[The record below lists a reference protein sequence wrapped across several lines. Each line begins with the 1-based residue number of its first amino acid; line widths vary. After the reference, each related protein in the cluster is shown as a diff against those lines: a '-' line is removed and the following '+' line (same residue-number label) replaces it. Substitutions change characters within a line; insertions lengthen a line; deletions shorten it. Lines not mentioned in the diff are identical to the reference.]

1 MRGTYG
7 VADSTRAP
15 KNDCLMS
22 DPSHLVVHWGYP
34 GIFLFVF
41 LGNLGFPV
49 PEESILVL
57 AGVLV
62 ARGDLRVL
70 IVTAVGIVSAVLS
83 DNFGY
88 WLGYRYGTKAT
99 WCYGRLAFITPARAS
114 RMREYMDRYG
124 AMGIFLARFVPGA
137 RFMAGPL
144 AGTTAMPFRKF
155 FIANFLGAIA
165 YVPLMV
171 VLGYGIGIG
180 LAEFV
185 RQVERVFGR
194 LEYIAA
200 LLVIFSSLLV
210 LGWRVLKTKEAFPL
224 GSSGKDSKIY

>member
-1 MRGTYG
+1 
-7 VADSTRAP
+7 
-15 KNDCLMS
+15 MS
-22 DPSHLVVHWGYP
+22 DASHILIYWGYP
-34 GIFLFVF
+34 GIFFFVF
-41 LGNLGFPV
+41 LGNLGVPV

-62 ARGDLRVL
+62 ARGDLKFL
-70 IVTAVGIVSAVLS
+70 IVTTIGVVSAVSS

-88 WLGYRYGTKAT
+88 WLGYRYGTKAA
-99 WCYGRLAFITPARAS
+99 WCYRRLALITPARAS
-114 RMREYMDRYG
+114 KIREYVDRYG
-124 AMGIFLARFVPGA
+124 ATGIFLARFFPGA

-144 AGTTAMPFRKF
+144 AGTASMPFRKF
-155 FIANFLGAIA
+155 FIANLSGALA

-171 VLGYGIGIG
+171 VLGYGIGSG

-194 LEYIAA
+194 LEYVAA

-224 GSSGKDSKIY
+224 RSSGKDSKIY